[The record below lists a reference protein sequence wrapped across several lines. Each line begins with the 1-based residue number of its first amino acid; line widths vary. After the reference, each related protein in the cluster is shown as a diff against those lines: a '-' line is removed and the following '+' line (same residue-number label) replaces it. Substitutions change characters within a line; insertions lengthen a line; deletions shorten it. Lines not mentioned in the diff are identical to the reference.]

1 MIGFIR
7 DKREKGMS
15 DMVEYILTPPVLAKN
30 SVSLS
35 ALLFLFT
42 WANEKIELFLT
53 SFVQDDRT
61 KNQPIG

>member
-35 ALLFLFT
+35 ALL
-42 WANEKIELFLT
+42 ELT
-53 SFVQDDRT
+53 
-61 KNQPIG
+61 PIL